1 MTNNEL
7 RIVFSKNLNEILSA
21 KKMSQRELAIAMDTT
36 DARVSQYC
44 SGARVP
50 RANVC
55 IDIAHVLD
63 VKLSDLLEER
73 QESADRQKAEFLLSK
88 INEESLPQV
97 CSILA
102 TFL

>member
-1 MTNNEL
+1 MTNEEL
-7 RIVFSKNLNEILSA
+7 RIVFSQNLNEILSE
-21 KKMSQRELAIAMDTT
+21 KGLSQRDLAIAMDTT

-44 SGARVP
+44 SGTRVP

-55 IDIAHVLD
+55 IDIARILG
-63 VKLSDLLEER
+63 VKLSDLLEKK
-73 QESADRQKAEFLLSK
+73 QGSADRRKAEYLLSK

-97 CSILA
+97 CSILS